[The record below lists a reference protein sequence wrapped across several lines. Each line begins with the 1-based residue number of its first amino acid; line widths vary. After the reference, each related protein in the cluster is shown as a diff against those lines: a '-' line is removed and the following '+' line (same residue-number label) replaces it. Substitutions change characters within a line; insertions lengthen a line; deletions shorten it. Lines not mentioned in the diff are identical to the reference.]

1 MSVSNEES
9 LERVEYTGIPAANE
23 LRPDRLDRGEA
34 QNGAITELSRFRRGP
49 TLRVTTRFRLHA
61 SGSKAR
67 P

>member
-9 LERVEYTGIPAANE
+9 LERVEYTGIPAVNE
-23 LRPDRLDRGEA
+23 LRPDRLSRGEA
-34 QNGAITELSRFRRGP
+34 QNGAITDLSRFRRGLI
-49 TLRVTTRFRLHA
+49 LRLTTRFRLHA